1 MLQSLSSPS
10 TSRGIS
16 LARTAL
22 VAAFAL
28 TSLALSGCKRQIMP
42 TNTIPLD
49 NVGMNYTAVATLK
62 SLDITNPEVAEL
74 VKVKQAGLSD
84 DSCVSLIR
92 LARSRKEQFHNG
104 DDIAELVKAGIP
116 EPTILDLAQINS
128 LSAWGGEAVAMHLAG
143 LSDQII
149 LEDIRRTSAGQPVLS
164 GASLADFKNAGMR
177 ESTLLQLVR
186 MGVPDSEANRILNF
200 RRHGWSDAAI
210 LRHYLGGK

>member
-1 MLQSLSSPS
+1 
-10 TSRGIS
+10 
-16 LARTAL
+16 
-22 VAAFAL
+22 
-28 TSLALSGCKRQIMP
+28 MP